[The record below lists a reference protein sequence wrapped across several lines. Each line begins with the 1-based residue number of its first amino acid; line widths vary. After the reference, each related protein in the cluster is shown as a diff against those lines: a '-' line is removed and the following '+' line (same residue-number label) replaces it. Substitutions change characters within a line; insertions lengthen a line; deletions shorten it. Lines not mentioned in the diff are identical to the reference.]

1 MIIAGPNNNYQQQV
15 NPNSTYEMFNDFSGN
30 NDNTN

>member
-15 NPNSTYEMFNDFSGN
+15 NPSNYEMFNNYSGN